1 MKRNISDLLDRY
13 PAEDMELGGITP
25 YSSTRIKEI
34 TMNKITNSDAPKTCA
49 KPKTRIKPARL
60 LIAAAVA
67 AALSVS
73 ALAASRLWGGE
84 LFGDV
89 FSQGGSSSL
98 TQGQLDTIDQLV
110 QTFEGQD
117 GSTPAAVTDNGATIT
132 PIAALADEN
141 VYYLRLRV
149 EAPEGVVLPD
159 LDMDRD
165 DAVYQL
171 FGPEGEDHVDLAP
184 AQGTYPEDAFGYQL
198 DFHAL
203 PDSEPNDN
211 IKEFIVQF
219 TNLSDGGIT
228 LNDGVSKVL
237 TFHGLWIQDAD
248 KGYTPVFTGKFAF
261 DIGLNFQSQAIQLP
275 VEGLTWHNDLLDYT
289 NTLQAMTLTPLS
301 LSYRVDC
308 TMPENDHIGAQLGD
322 LEIVLKDGTVF
333 YSEVN
338 SPEDDEVT
346 ASYIREQGITLPLT
360 GEPTGVFE
368 NYIVFGEPLDL
379 SQVDYVRYGEAKIP
393 VGAE

>member
-13 PAEDMELGGITP
+13 PAEDLELGGHTP
-25 YSSTRIKEI
+25 YSPTRIKEL
-34 TMNKITNSDAPKTCA
+34 TMKKIASAD
-49 KPKTRIKPARL
+49 KPRTSIRPARL

-67 AALSVS
+67 AAFSVS
-73 ALAASRLWGGE
+73 ALAAGRLFGGD

-89 FSQGGSSSL
+89 FSRGDSSL
-98 TQGQLDTIDQLV
+98 TPGQMEAIDRLV

-117 GSTPAAVTDNGATIT
+117 GSVPAAVSDNGATIT

-149 EAPEGVVLPD
+149 EAPEGTALPD

-171 FGPEGEDHVDLAP
+171 FGPEGEDHVDLDP
-184 AQGTYPEDAFGYQL
+184 AQGAYPEDAFGYNL

-219 TNLSDGGIT
+219 TNLSDEGIV

-248 KGYTPVFTGKFAF
+248 KGYTPVFTGEFAF
-261 DIGLNFQSQAIQLP
+261 DIGLNFQSQAMELP
-275 VEGLTWHNDLLDYT
+275 VEGLTWHDDLLDYT

-308 TMPENDHIGAQLGD
+308 TMPVNDHIGAQLGD

-338 SPEDDEVT
+338 SPYDDEVLT
-346 ASYIREQGITLPLT
+346 NYIREMGITLPLT
-360 GEPTGVFE
+360 GQPTGVFE
-368 NYIVFGEPLDL
+368 NYIIFEEPLDL
-379 SQVDYVRYGEAKIP
+379 SQVDYVRYGETQIS
-393 VGAE
+393 VSAE

>member
-1 MKRNISDLLDRY
+1 MKRNISDLLDQY
-13 PAEDMELGGITP
+13 PAEDVELGGNTP
-25 YSSTRIKEI
+25 YSHTRIKEI
-34 TMNKITNSDAPKTCA
+34 TMNQIHTENNTNKSV
-49 KPKTRIKPARL
+49 RRFKPARL
-60 LIAAAVA
+60 LIAAAVV

-73 ALAASRLWGGE
+73 AFAADRIFGAGE
-84 LFGDV
+84 LFQD
-89 FSQGGSSSL
+89 FFAREGGSLS
-98 TQGQLDTIDQLV
+98 QGQLDTIDQLGHV
-110 QTFEGQD
+110 AGEAAA
-117 GSTPAAVTDNGATIT
+117 SLPPAVTDNGATIT

-141 VYYLRLRV
+141 IYYLRLRV
-149 EAPEGVVLPD
+149 EAPEG
-159 LDMDRD
+159 
-165 DAVYQL
+165 
-171 FGPEGEDHVDLAP
+171 
-184 AQGTYPEDAFGYQL
+184 T
-198 DFHAL
+198 AL

-275 VEGLTWHNDLLDYT
+275 VEGLTWHDDLLDYT
-289 NTLQAMTLTPLS
+289 NTLQAVTMTPLS

-308 TMPENDHIGAQLGD
+308 AMPENDHIGAQLGD

-338 SPEDDEVT
+338 TTEDDEALT
-346 ASYIREQGITLPLT
+346 GYIREMGITLPLT

-368 NYIVFGEPLDL
+368 NYIPFDQPLDL
-379 SQVDYVRYGEAKIP
+379 SQVDYVQYGDNKIP
-393 VGAE
+393 VDAG

>member
-1 MKRNISDLLDRY
+1 MKRNISDLLDQY
-13 PAEDMELGGITP
+13 PAEDVELGGNTP
-25 YSSTRIKEI
+25 YSHTRIKEI
-34 TMNKITNSDAPKTCA
+34 TMNQIHTENNTNKSV
-49 KPKTRIKPARL
+49 RRFKPARL
-60 LIAAAVA
+60 LIAAAVV

-73 ALAASRLWGGE
+73 AFAADRIFGAGE
-84 LFGDV
+84 LFQD
-89 FSQGGSSSL
+89 FFAREGGSLS
-98 TQGQLDTIDQLV
+98 QGQLDTIDQLGHV
-110 QTFEGQD
+110 AGEAAA
-117 GSTPAAVTDNGATIT
+117 SLPPAVTDNGATIT

-141 VYYLRLRV
+141 IYYLRLRV
-149 EAPEGVVLPD
+149 EAPEGTALPD
-159 LDMDRD
+159 LDWERD
-165 DAVYQL
+165 EAIYQL
-171 FGPEGEDHVDLAP
+171 FGPEAADRLDLEP
-184 AQGTYPEDAFGYQL
+184 AEGAYPADSFGYQL
-198 DFHAL
+198 DFRTL

-275 VEGLTWHNDLLDYT
+275 VEGLTWHDDLLDYT
-289 NTLQAMTLTPLS
+289 NTLQAVTMTPLS

-308 TMPENDHIGAQLGD
+308 TLPVNDHIGAQLGD

-338 SPEDDEVT
+338 TTEDDEALT
-346 ASYIREQGITLPLT
+346 GYIREMGITLPLT

-368 NYIVFGEPLDL
+368 NYIPFDQPLDL
-379 SQVDYVRYGEAKIP
+379 SQVDYVQYGDNKIP
-393 VGAE
+393 VDAG